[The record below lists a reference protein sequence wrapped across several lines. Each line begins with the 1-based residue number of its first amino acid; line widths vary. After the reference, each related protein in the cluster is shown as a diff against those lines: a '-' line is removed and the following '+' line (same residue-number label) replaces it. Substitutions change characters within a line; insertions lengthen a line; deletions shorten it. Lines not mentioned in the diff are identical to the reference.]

1 MANMPTT
8 TKRSGR
14 YFVLLFSY
22 MMAQLAILPV
32 FEANEALGSVSDLVY
47 VVIVFYVAYA
57 IRHGKLFWATASFF
71 GLTLVC
77 YGALAFYPHA
87 QELFIAL
94 NLVAG
99 AFLVTVIISLVT
111 FILKEERIT
120 LAGVLGGLCVYLLI
134 GSAFTVAYI
143 NVELLVPGSFDFGV
157 HGSQPD
163 VLQLYDLLYFYSFV
177 SLLTIG
183 YGDIIPLSNLAQ
195 SLSVLEGVIG
205 QFYLVFYMA
214 VLVGMYV
221 YGRQADAAD
230 AGDAGKTD

>member
-1 MANMPTT
+1 MATT
-8 TKRSGR
+8 HAATKRSGR
-14 YFVLLFSY
+14 YFILLFGY

-32 FEANEALGSVSDLVY
+32 FEANEALGAVSDLAY

-57 IRHGKLFWATASFF
+57 IRHSNLFWATAVFF

-77 YGALAFYPHA
+77 YGVLVLHPHE

-94 NLVAG
+94 NFVAG

-111 FILKEERIT
+111 FILRQDRIT

-143 NVELLVPGSFDFGV
+143 NVELLSPGSFDFGV
-157 HGSQPD
+157 HGSEPD

-183 YGDIIPLSNLAQ
+183 YGDIVPLSNLAQ

-221 YGRQADAAD
+221 YGRQSAEAD
-230 AGDAGKTD
+230 GER